1 MLRPVKPEDVSLNH
15 NHHDLQG
22 RHGLKG
28 GGHLFL
34 VKWSGNLEAVV
45 LLLIA

>member
-1 MLRPVKPEDVSLNH
+1 PVQPEDVSLN
-15 NHHDLQG
+15 HDLQG